1 MQKRI
6 EYCVPKA
13 VKAAPAGP
21 EWIHEI
27 KMDGYR
33 GLLERDNDAV
43 RLRSKAGLDWTWRYP
58 LIVEAALKLRIKRF
72 VLDGEIV
79 ILTETG
85 DTDFDALHGNR
96 RNSEAQLYAFDLLAL
111 ADEDLRELPLFE
123 RKDRLG
129 RLLPDPNAAIFPAP
143 FQPGELGPGLFRAAC
158 KAGLE
163 GIVSKRRETRYRPR
177 TCDWRKIKNRAHPAF
192 SREF

>member
-6 EYCVPKA
+6 EYCSPKA
-13 VKAAPAGP
+13 VTAAPAGP

-27 KMDGYR
+27 KLDGYR
-33 GLLERDNDAV
+33 GLLERDDDNV
-43 RLRSKAGLDWTWRYP
+43 RLRSKSGLDWTWRYP
-58 LIVEAALKLRIKRF
+58 LIVEAALKLRAKRF

-85 DTDFDALHGNR
+85 DADFDALHGNR

-111 ADEDLRELPLFE
+111 DGDDLRELPLFE

-129 RLLPDPNAAIFPAP
+129 RLLPDPTAAIFAAP
-143 FQPGELGPGLFRAAC
+143 FQPGELGPGLFKAAC

-177 TCDWRKIKNRAHPAF
+177 TCDWRKIKNRAHPAY